1 MKRLTIIIA
10 VIGVVVAAHA
20 QTAHQWRD
28 SLAVLNRLIE
38 QQPRSTDL
46 RLRKAAVNIEL
57 EQWEYAVEEYGRVLA
72 IDDHNPAALFFRA
85 YANVH
90 LRQYAL
96 ARTDYEKLL
105 ALLPLHMEAR
115 LGLAA
120 VYERMARWRNAADE
134 YNLLVEMFPDS
145 AVCYAARAAFEISR
159 KQYEL
164 ALFDWEQA
172 VSRSPQNVAY
182 RASLADVRRKLRRGR

>member
-1 MKRLTIIIA
+1 MKHILFIIVAMLT
-10 VIGVVVAAHA
+10 AAASMA
-20 QTAHQWRD
+20 QTSQQWRD
-28 SLAVLNRLIE
+28 SLAQLNRLIE
-38 QQPRSTDL
+38 QQPSSTDL

-72 IDDHNPAALFFRA
+72 IDDRNPAALYFRA

-90 LRQYAL
+90 LRQYTL
-96 ARTDYEKLL
+96 ARSDYEQLL
-105 ALLPLHMEAR
+105 ALLPSHMEAR

-120 VYERMARWRNAADE
+120 VLELMGRWRNAADE

-145 AVCYAARAAFEISR
+145 AVCYAARAAFEMTQ

-164 ALFDWEQA
+164 ASFDWEEA
-172 VSRSPQNVAY
+172 SRRDPENVRY
-182 RASLADVRRKLRRGR
+182 KVSLADVRRKLKRGR

>member
-1 MKRLTIIIA
+1 MKRLAIIIA
-10 VIGVVVAAHA
+10 VIGAVGTTHA
-20 QTAHQWRD
+20 QTTHQWRD

-72 IDDHNPAALFFRA
+72 IDDHNPAALDFRA

-96 ARTDYEKLL
+96 ARADYEKLL
-105 ALLPLHMEAR
+105 AQLPLHMEAR
-115 LGLAA
+115 LGLAS
-120 VYERMARWRNAADE
+120 VYERMARWRNAAEE

-145 AVCYAARAAFEISR
+145 AVCYAARAAFEISQ

-172 VSRSPQNVAY
+172 VNRSPQNVVY

>member
-1 MKRLTIIIA
+1 MLTA
-10 VIGVVVAAHA
+10 VVCKA
-20 QTAHQWRD
+20 QTVQQWRD
-28 SLAVLNRLIE
+28 SIAVLNRMID

-72 IDDHNPAALFFRA
+72 IDDRNPAALYFRA

-90 LRQYAL
+90 LRQYTL
-96 ARTDYEKLL
+96 ARADYEKLL

-115 LGLAA
+115 LGLAS

-145 AVCYAARAAFEISR
+145 AVCYAARAAFEMSQ

-164 ALFDWEQA
+164 ALFDWEEA
-172 VSRSPQNVAY
+172 SRRAPQNAIFK
-182 RASLADVRRKLRRGR
+182 ASLAEARRKLKRGR